1 MHQTFLCE
9 DVGVYPK
16 EKTQINPTLAKNASV
31 HNWMV
36 VSLASTEGPFDKT
49 TKLFTTKLPS

>member
-31 HNWMV
+31 HN
-36 VSLASTEGPFDKT
+36 
-49 TKLFTTKLPS
+49 